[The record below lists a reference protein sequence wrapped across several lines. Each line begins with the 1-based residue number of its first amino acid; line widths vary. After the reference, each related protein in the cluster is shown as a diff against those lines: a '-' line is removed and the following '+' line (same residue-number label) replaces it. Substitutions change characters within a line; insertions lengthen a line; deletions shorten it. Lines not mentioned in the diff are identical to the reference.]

1 MFDRSTLV
9 DLWALEIPRGLQPE
23 NLDQAFIFSLQFLD
37 LAAKISVSLKFFL
50 AHADPDAPSPSQ
62 MFDITH
68 DLGGD
73 VHTPWT
79 TR

>member
-23 NLDQAFIFSLQFLD
+23 NLDEAFIFSLQFLD

-50 AHADPDAPSPSQ
+50 VHADPDAPPHRRCSTLP
-62 MFDITH
+62 
-68 DLGGD
+68 
-73 VHTPWT
+73 T
-79 TR
+79 T